1 MERGGAMARRNIR
14 YSLNRRDR
22 KLAGVC
28 STIGEVFNIDPTFI
42 RIGFVAAAILV
53 SWEMALI
60 AYVGAGIYLSIQ
72 RRRASEAGGRR
83 GRSDF
88 ERMEEVG
95 RVRPSVHALRNDLDA
110 TDRRLMAIDDH
121 INSQNDELAR
131 EIEALR
137 EEK

>member
-1 MERGGAMARRNIR
+1 MSAQTR

-42 RIGFVAAAILV
+42 RIGFAAAALLI
-53 SWEMALI
+53 SWKFALI
-60 AYVGAGIYLSIQ
+60 AYVAAGIYLSIQ
-72 RRRASEAGGRR
+72 KRK
-83 GRSDF
+83 GRSAERRSDY
-88 ERMEEVG
+88 ERMEDIG
-95 RVRPSVHALRNDLDA
+95 RTRTSVHDLRTKLDVN
-110 TDRRLMAIDDH
+110 DRRMMAIDH
-121 INSQNDELAR
+121 HLSSQNDELAR